1 MKRTPLLLCLLGFA
15 LLGAVP
21 VIAEPSTPPKPK
33 LARGDRLPVVKKQ
46 VRPKYP
52 TDLRKKGITGDVNVH
67 IVVSSSGDVAEAE
80 VIDSPNEQFSEAALE
95 AVRQWKFEPGLK
107 DGVPVAVRLKFP
119 IQFRLRE

>member
-1 MKRTPLLLCLLGFA
+1 MKHAPLFLCLLGFA
-15 LLGAVP
+15 LSGATP
-21 VIAEPSTPPKPK
+21 VMAESSKLPK
-33 LARGDRLPVVKKQ
+33 LKLASRDRLPVVKKQ

-52 TDLRKKGITGDVNVH
+52 SDLRKKGITGDVIVH

-95 AVRQWKFEPGLK
+95 AVRQWKFEPGQK